1 MSDLFPRL
9 LPANTNARNTA
20 PQGADADTW
29 FQILPGLWVPR
40 PMHLTRHLQRVQNA
54 DAAPDDTDE
63 VLARFDLGSMSLGA
77 ADPSIL
83 VESLPDGIAFL
94 TSLANGFE
102 RNLRSPLLLPE
113 GPLRQP
119 ARLPNLPAL
128 SWPNGKV
135 KGRARIQARHR
146 LRNLSLRAFV
156 AAASPFSQAPA
167 PDETQTERFLTLLG
181 AQPLPTDLRVNME
194 QGGGRLIVDLE
205 HKGQVDQLLGEFAVE
220 RQGSQLS
227 VAVLGDP
234 SPSVRAERYMRKHLL
249 VAARCIEAAFGPDLP
264 AVLIAITTGPEDD
277 SRTRTLL
284 IASGGWHLTLI
295 EAGRYLSGKA
305 AKLPAALIFG

>member
-9 LPANTNARNTA
+9 LPANANARNAA

-29 FQILPGLWVPR
+29 FQILPDLWIPR
-40 PMHLTRHLQRVQNA
+40 PMSLTSRLQRVQNA
-54 DAAPDDTDE
+54 DAAPDDSDE
-63 VLARFDLGSMSLGA
+63 VLARFDLDSMSLGS

-83 VESLPDGIAFL
+83 VESLSDGSAFL
-94 TSLANGFE
+94 TSLATGFE
-102 RNLRSPLLLPE
+102 RNLRSALLLPE

-128 SWPNGKV
+128 SWPNGAV
-135 KGRARIQARHR
+135 RGHIQIQARHR
-146 LRNLSLRAFV
+146 LRNLSLRAFA
-156 AAASPFSQAPA
+156 AAASPVSQAPSI
-167 PDETQTERFLTLLG
+167 DETQMERFVALLG
-181 AQPLPTDLRVNME
+181 AQPLPTDLRVTME

-220 RQGSQLS
+220 RQGNQLS

-277 SRTRTLL
+277 SRTRTLS
-284 IASGGWHLTLI
+284 IAPGGWHLTLI
-295 EAGRYLSGKA
+295 DAGRYLSGKA
-305 AKLPAALIFG
+305 AKLPSALMFG

>member
-128 SWPNGKV
+128 SWPNGAV
-135 KGRARIQARHR
+135 RGHIQIQARHR
-146 LRNLSLRAFV
+146 LRNRSLRAFAV
-156 AAASPFSQAPA
+156 AASPVSQVPSS
-167 PDETQTERFLTLLG
+167 DETQMERFLALLG
-181 AQPLPTDLRVNME
+181 AQPLPTDLRVTME